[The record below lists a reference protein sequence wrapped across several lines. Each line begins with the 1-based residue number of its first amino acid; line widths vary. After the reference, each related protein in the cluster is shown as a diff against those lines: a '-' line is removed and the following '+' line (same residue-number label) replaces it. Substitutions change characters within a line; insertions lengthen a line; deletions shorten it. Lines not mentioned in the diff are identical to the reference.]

1 MRADLSGVGATP
13 RLLPSSTSG
22 PAVSPGPVPTEPV
35 GPVAPSTALVPVV
48 PTGTRETSGAPSP
61 LGRSGLDLLDVIGT
75 TDVLVERGTVAPL
88 ALGVGLETAR
98 GALLRGL
105 ASESLATLDSV
116 WARAQFTEEGWYL
129 RSGALT
135 VLGLPGEAERVSTAA
150 LQLKPSSVALRFMQ
164 SIARLANGDLPG
176 ARSAVAAA
184 LEQQA
189 THPVLLMQQIL
200 VLARQGHRREADR
213 LLQRVARLFPEHPAV
228 EFARTSLRSIAA
240 DHTRSTSRSAVG
252 GRVAEASPFPIA
264 DDDLFAGG
272 ADGARD
278 AVHEPTMDGEPRW
291 GSTTEA
297 ESMDAPPVTGTD
309 ADDPLG
315 HRAAADAVTGN
326 VAEDAMTRLGARF
339 ATLSVRDAVREGRAL
354 VRAFSAGGSMAG
366 ACTPEQAH
374 AARGVLTAIVSAL
387 GNGASRTR
395 TIDAASPLA
404 VLLSQWLPMM
414 QEERFDDAARLVRR
428 LGDSI
433 PDAQRR
439 LLAACAQ
446 SPLEAPPRDERE
458 PAVLSGVGEYDA
470 PVQGEQVKG
479 PLLPVRFGLGL
490 LEERAPERAP
500 ERSRD
505 RARAQSPGSGD
516 LDGAVWSRTP
526 TSVPVAEP
534 IWGSRASETPPAQSG
549 WIDRP
554 QALLL
559 HEAMTREAM
568 TRGVMTGEVMTGRA
582 TPNGLDAG
590 GGVRIEALLCVI
602 VAAGAGISGAGAVA
616 VAFGLGAAWLGL
628 RRGAQPVEY
637 PNVAGDRRTL
647 HGD

>member
-48 PTGTRETSGAPSP
+48 PTETRGTADAPSP

-75 TDVLVERGTVAPL
+75 TDVLVERSAVAPL

-135 VLGLPGEAERVSTAA
+135 VLGMPGEAERVSTAA

-164 SIARLANGDLPG
+164 SLARLANGDLPG
-176 ARSAVAAA
+176 ARSAIAAA
-184 LEQQA
+184 LEEQA
-189 THPVLLMQQIL
+189 IHPVLLMQQIL

-213 LLQRVARLFPEHPAV
+213 VLQRVARLFPEHPAV

-252 GRVAEASPFPIA
+252 GRVAEASPFPM
-264 DDDLFAGG
+264 
-272 ADGARD
+272 ADGEVFEVGTD
-278 AVHEPTMDGEPRW
+278 ASRVALHEPALDGESQW
-291 GSTTEA
+291 GHATEA
-297 ESMDAPPVTGTD
+297 ESPSVPPIGGTD
-309 ADDPLG
+309 GDDPHDL
-315 HRAAADAVTGN
+315 RAAGDAVTGN

-339 ATLSVRDAVREGRAL
+339 ATLSVRDAIHEGRAL
-354 VRAFSAGGSMAG
+354 IRAFSAGGSMAG

-387 GNGASRTR
+387 GHSANSKRVS
-395 TIDAASPLA
+395 DAASPLA
-404 VLLSQWLPMM
+404 VLLSQWLPLM
-414 QEERFDDAARLVRR
+414 QEERFEDAARLLRR

-433 PDAQRR
+433 PEAQRR

-446 SPLEAPPRDERE
+446 SPLEAPPRDDRE
-458 PAVLSGVGEYDA
+458 PTVLSGVGEYDA

-479 PLLPVRFGLGL
+479 PMLPVRFGLGL
-490 LEERAPERAP
+490 LEARAP

-505 RARAQSPGSGD
+505 RSGAPTRGSSD
-516 LDGAVWSRTP
+516 LDRAEWSGTPTP
-526 TSVPVAEP
+526 TSARIAEP
-534 IWGSRASETPPAQSG
+534 LWGLPANETPRATSG

-559 HEAMTREAM
+559 SEAMAREAMAREAMTREAL
-568 TRGVMTGEVMTGRA
+568 TGRV
-582 TPNGLDAG
+582 TPTGLDAG

-602 VAAGAGISGAGAVA
+602 VAAGAGMSGAGAVA

-628 RRGAQPVEY
+628 RRSGPPGGY
-637 PNVAGDRRTL
+637 PDDVGDRRTL
-647 HGD
+647 SGD

>member
-1 MRADLSGVGATP
+1 MRADLPGVGATP

-22 PAVSPGPVPTEPV
+22 PAVLPGPVPPGPV

-48 PTGTRETSGAPSP
+48 PTGTRGTSGAPSP
-61 LGRSGLDLLDVIGT
+61 LARSGLELLDVIGT
-75 TDVLVERGTVAPL
+75 ADVLVERSAVAPL

-105 ASESLATLDSV
+105 AAESLATLDGV

-135 VLGLPGEAERVSTAA
+135 VLGMPSEAERVTTAA
-150 LQLKPSSVALRFMQ
+150 LQLKPTSVALRFMQ
-164 SIARLANGDLPG
+164 SLARLANGDLPG
-176 ARSAVAAA
+176 ARSAIAEA

-189 THPVLLMQQIL
+189 THPVLLMQQIV

-213 LLQRVARLFPEHPAV
+213 VLQRVARLFPDHPAV

-252 GRVAEASPFPIA
+252 GRVVEASLFPIA
-264 DDDLFAGG
+264 EGDVFEGG
-272 ADGARD
+272 ADALRG
-278 AVHEPTMDGEPRW
+278 AVHEPEMDGGPLW
-291 GSTTEA
+291 GHRTEA
-297 ESMDAPPVTGTD
+297 ESVDAPPVAGTEG
-309 ADDPLG
+309 DDPLG
-315 HRAAADAVTGN
+315 PRAAGVAVTGN

-339 ATLSVRDAVREGRAL
+339 ATLSVRDVIHEGRAL
-354 VRAFSAGGSMAG
+354 VRAFSAGGSM
-366 ACTPEQAH
+366 
-374 AARGVLTAIVSAL
+374 
-387 GNGASRTR
+387 
-395 TIDAASPLA
+395 
-404 VLLSQWLPMM
+404 
-414 QEERFDDAARLVRR
+414 QEERFEDAARLLRR
-428 LGDSI
+428 LGESI

-439 LLAACAQ
+439 QLAACAQ
-446 SPLEAPPRDERE
+446 SPLEAPPRDDRE

-490 LEERAPERAP
+490 LEERAPER
-500 ERSRD
+500 SRD
-505 RARAQSPGSGD
+505 RSGASPRGSGD
-516 LDGAVWSRTP
+516 LDRAEWSRTP
-526 TSVPVAEP
+526 TSAPMAEP
-534 IWGSRASETPPAQSG
+534 IWGSQANETPRAQSG

-559 HEAMTREAM
+559 HEAMTHEAMAHEAMSREAM
-568 TRGVMTGEVMTGRA
+568 TREVMTGRA
-582 TPNGLDAG
+582 TPNGVDAG

-602 VAAGAGISGAGAVA
+602 VAAGAGMSGAGAVA

-628 RRGAQPVEY
+628 RRGGQPVEY
-637 PNVAGDRRTL
+637 PDVAGDRRTL
-647 HGD
+647 NGD